1 MKSKRILCDTMLKVA
16 DDIMLHIS
24 LIMKTFDEKWSG
36 KEHRFW
42 VEYYFYDW
50 KTEPQENSWN

>member
-24 LIMKTFDEKWSG
+24 LIMKTFDERLSG
-36 KEHRFW
+36 EEHLC
-42 VEYYFYDW
+42 
-50 KTEPQENSWN
+50 